1 MKQNLLR
8 VCSKWWSNT
17 PWIGG
22 SSTFDCPFWFA
33 IEVILPC
40 TSDILAIK
48 CYQLVS
54 FCVLM
59 GWSCHFHSF
68 KVIFDYF
75 LNLSQHHRC
84 WQKTVLGVPTENW
97 SLHPVSGEGTE
108 AESGIW
114 RATQAPTGFYLENHI
129 QQSKQCRH
137 CCIFKV
143 FHLFSA
149 ALFHLLASGCWLAH
163 VELSWS
169 HCEAARY
176 GFVWRAPMGTPSSK
190 GLPAYLSM
198 FHFWIARPIH

>member
-1 MKQNLLR
+1 
-8 VCSKWWSNT
+8 
-17 PWIGG
+17 
-22 SSTFDCPFWFA
+22 
-33 IEVILPC
+33 
-40 TSDILAIK
+40 
-48 CYQLVS
+48 
-54 FCVLM
+54 M

-75 LNLSQHHRC
+75 INLSQHHRC

-97 SLHPVSGEGTE
+97 SLHPVAGEGTE
-108 AESGIW
+108 TESGIW

-163 VELSWS
+163 VDLSWS

-176 GFVWRAPMGTPSSK
+176 GFVWRAPMGTPSSRDYQHISASFTFELL
-190 GLPAYLSM
+190 GQNTSFGQTHRLSATRLHEILTKNSLAVQWSGDIM
-198 FHFWIARPIH
+198 SYAWMVPMLGEFFVGSSQVAQ